1 MFSIKR
7 PSSSYEKMAS
17 VELPEVVA
25 VCINLA
31 LNSGRTLSW
40 KIQESCRGTSV
51 QLFWKGGGGSDC
63 SLEPQVELAPPRTK
77 KKKSPSQIRRNQRRL
92 AEFMKTKS
100 QEYSSSTRPLL
111 ENTPTRENPNP
122 GVNMAD
128 TGVVTSRSKE
138 TSPTLQTGQEL
149 HIAAGPPM
157 KVDTPSPY
165 APEPTSTNSKCIDL
179 SKINVILS
187 TLKKGMMEFQE
198 SVIHLPLVL
207 VVGHLLAKAQSHL
220 LLFIYPIRQ
229 LILHSKI

>member
-1 MFSIKR
+1 
-7 PSSSYEKMAS
+7 MAS

-51 QLFWKGGGGSDC
+51 QLFWKGGGSDC

-77 KKKSPSQIRRNQRRL
+77 KKNSPSEVRRNQRRL

-111 ENTPTRENPNP
+111 ENTP
-122 GVNMAD
+122 
-128 TGVVTSRSKE
+128 
-138 TSPTLQTGQEL
+138 
-149 HIAAGPPM
+149 
-157 KVDTPSPY
+157 Y
-165 APEPTSTNSKCIDL
+165 
-179 SKINVILS
+179 VILS
-187 TLKKGMMEFQE
+187 TLKKRMMEFQE

-207 VVGHLLAKAQSHL
+207 VVGHLLAKAPSSVYIPYKSANTR
-220 LLFIYPIRQ
+220 FDD
-229 LILHSKI
+229 